1 MHARYKQRTEQL
13 LYIQSLKFASL
24 IWKVYCTVFQRAY
37 LKLKCF
43 PYTQMVLSQDGIYT
57 LSIEIPAPI
66 EFVLLQSDIAIELLD
81 VDKNS
86 AVVSQSK
93 SDALVS

>member
-1 MHARYKQRTEQL
+1 METTL
-13 LYIQSLKFASL
+13 LFENQSVIKISL
-24 IWKVYCTVFQRAY
+24 YF
-37 LKLKCF
+37 
-43 PYTQMVLSQDGIYT
+43 QMVLSQDGTYT

-66 EFVLLQSDIAIELLD
+66 EFVLLQADVAIELLD

-93 SDALVS
+93 SDAMVCK

>member
-1 MHARYKQRTEQL
+1 
-13 LYIQSLKFASL
+13 
-24 IWKVYCTVFQRAY
+24 
-37 LKLKCF
+37 
-43 PYTQMVLSQDGIYT
+43 MVLSQDGTYT

-93 SDALVS
+93 SDALVSELH